1 MTVVSMAGAKHERSC
16 LHSVCDDCAAQFNCL
31 KRWFFCIFALWPIG
45 DMLMDIITLA
55 FFISFEWPW
64 ISTVSTLV
72 ILGQW
77 RFTTLLASIHPKA
90 TVKNILILYIPF
102 AWLVWW
108 EALHLERSES
118 KKSEEEDRAS
128 PDEEEDQRNVEDVER
143 GGVLGQANAPAQL
156 GGGSSS
162 AETFSEQPKKEQSTG
177 CEDDQ
182 LAPPTDAG
190 DVRLDTRGE
199 QEEKEK
205 ERKDHRPPLFPHD
218 LSPQSS
224 QHTPS
229 QHTRVC
235 SRFAP

>member
-31 KRWFFCIFALWPIG
+31 KRWFFCVFALWPIG

-55 FFISFEWPW
+55 FFISFKWPW

-143 GGVLGQANAPAQL
+143 GGVLGQANAPA
-156 GGGSSS
+156 
-162 AETFSEQPKKEQSTG
+162 
-177 CEDDQ
+177 
-182 LAPPTDAG
+182 
-190 DVRLDTRGE
+190 
-199 QEEKEK
+199 
-205 ERKDHRPPLFPHD
+205 
-218 LSPQSS
+218 
-224 QHTPS
+224 
-229 QHTRVC
+229 
-235 SRFAP
+235 